1 MTTLKIGLRV
11 RDARGRRGTVVDTR
25 HDGREARIAW
35 DWREPTWESTSD
47 LQTIGR
53 DQISAATR

>member
-11 RDARGRRGTVVDTR
+11 RNASGGRGTVVDTR
-25 HDGREARIAW
+25 KDGREARIAW
-35 DWREPTWESTSD
+35 DRREPTWESISG

-53 DQISAATR
+53 DSITVAPR